1 MRTSDAAE
9 VTAHTVE
16 PVGLPA
22 LPALAPFVVQPGRL
36 LARRPPAP
44 TGLGPLDGLLGG
56 GFPRGRIS
64 ELVGPRTSGRTSVL
78 LRSLARAT
86 AGGALA
92 ALVDVMDGLDPASAA
107 AVGVALPQLL
117 WVRCGGRPD
126 LGVKAADVIV
136 RGGGFDIV
144 AVDLGDLPPHGARS
158 LARVPYAAFVRLQR
172 GVEATPTALLIAGP
186 RRVAGSMAAVAVALR
201 PRGADW
207 VRGGPG
213 LLVGLTAEA
222 RLVRARE
229 RALGASVT
237 LAWPVEPRFETSLSP
252 PSPPPPPTGG
262 EGGSGDAG
270 CFPRSLG
277 PGALGTR
284 DA

>member
-9 VTAHTVE
+9 VAAHGVE
-16 PVGLPA
+16 RAGLLA
-22 LPALAPFVVQPGRL
+22 LPALALFVVETGRA
-36 LARRPPAP
+36 LARRPLAP
-44 TGLGPLDGLLGG
+44 TGLGPLDALLGG

-64 ELVGPRTSGRTSVL
+64 ELVGPRSSGRTSVL

-86 AGGALA
+86 AEGALA
-92 ALVDVMDGLDPASAA
+92 ALVDVTDGLDPASAA
-107 AVGVALPQLL
+107 AVGVALPRLL

-136 RGGGFDIV
+136 RGGGFDVV
-144 AVDLGDLPPHGARS
+144 AVDLGDLAPHGARS
-158 LARVPYAAFVRLQR
+158 LARVPPAAFVRLQR
-172 GVEATPTALLIAGP
+172 GVEATPTVLLIAGP

-213 LLVGLTAEA
+213 LLAGLTAEA
-222 RLVRARE
+222 RLVRARD
-229 RALGASVT
+229 RAPGASVT
-237 LAWPVEPRFETSLSP
+237 LAWSIEPRFETSLL
-252 PSPPPPPTGG
+252 TGG
-262 EGGSGDAG
+262 EEGAG
-270 CFPRSLG
+270 CFPRALG
-277 PGALGTR
+277 PGALGARALGTR